1 MPIWEQI
8 KSFCTNNSKQIIT
21 FIAVLI
27 LGFIL
32 IKVLTAII
40 GKSLKR
46 TPKVSSV
53 AGGFITIVVKI
64 ALYLIYLIAL
74 LTLLGVP
81 TTSLIAVLSA
91 FSLAASLAM
100 QNSLSNFA
108 GGLILVATKPFEEG
122 DFVDIG
128 GTVGVVKDITITNT
142 HLTTGDNKVVII
154 PNATVSSA
162 TITNYSQNPER
173 RVDLVFSVAYGSSVE
188 KVKEVIRSVVESQP
202 QVLLDKD
209 VTIRLTEQAASSLN
223 FVTRV
228 WVNQA
233 DYWNTYFDLNER
245 MLEAFAENGLE
256 VPFPQLDVHMIQPSK

>member
-1 MPIWEQI
+1 MQIWNKIQE
-8 KSFCTNNSKQIIT
+8 FYFAHDKQIIT
-21 FIAVLI
+21 FVAVLI
-27 LGFIL
+27 LGWIV

-40 GKSLKR
+40 GKTLKK

-53 AGGFITIVVKI
+53 AGGFVTTVVKV

-81 TTSLIAVLSA
+81 TTSLVAVLTA
-91 FSLAASLAM
+91 FSLAASLAL

-128 GTVGVVKDITITNT
+128 GTVGIVKDITITNT
-142 HLTTGDNKVVII
+142 HLTTGDNKVVVI

-173 RVDLVFSVAYGSSVE
+173 RVDLVFSVAYGSSIQ
-188 KVKEVIRSVVESQP
+188 KVKDVIMGVVETQP
-202 QVLLDKD
+202 NILMDKG
-209 VTIRLTEQAASSLN
+209 VTIRLTEHGASSLN

-245 MLEAFAENGLE
+245 VLEAFTENGLE
-256 VPFPQLDVHMIQPSK
+256 VPFPQLDVHMIDNK

>member
-1 MPIWEQI
+1 MQIWEKI
-8 KSFCTNNSKQIIT
+8 KEFYFAHDSTIIT
-21 FIAVLI
+21 FVAVLI
-27 LGFIL
+27 LGWIA
-32 IKVLTAII
+32 IKILTAMI
-40 GKSLKR
+40 GKMLKR
-46 TPKVSSV
+46 TPKISHV
-53 AGGFITIVVKI
+53 AGGFVTMVVKI

-128 GTVGVVKDITITNT
+128 GTTGIVKDITITNT

-173 RVDLVFSVAYGSSVE
+173 RVDLVFSVAYGSSIQ
-188 KVKEVIRSVVESQP
+188 KVKDVIMDVVETQP
-202 QVLLDKD
+202 NILLDKG
-209 VTIRLTEQAASSLN
+209 VTIRLTEHGASSLN
-223 FVTRV
+223 FTTRV

-233 DYWNTYFDLNER
+233 HYWDTYFDLNER
-245 MLEAFAENGLE
+245 VLEAFAANGLE
-256 VPFPQLDVHMIQPSK
+256 IPFPQLDVHMIGNK